1 MDLLITWAMDAGN
14 SGLGTNRVIAHAG
27 IMTTDLTKES
37 DSVGSDCV
45 AAGIGPQYKGCA

>member
-1 MDLLITWAMDAGN
+1 MDAGN
-14 SGLGTNRVIAHAG
+14 CGQGTNRVIAHTG

-45 AAGIGPQYKGCA
+45 AAGIGPLYKGCAQRF